1 MTVPFRD
8 PAKLLFV
15 DRLTQLYNWWFM
27 AQYLRERFAWFA
39 SQKLPLSALL
49 IDLDDFRRINETHG
63 RLAGDVVL
71 RRVAELL
78 HEGRRRGGYAIRYA
92 GDEFFVFLEGAEA
105 DRAAAIGESI
115 RERIA
120 AEPIVVP
127 HAAAGIPIRASV
139 GVATFPDEIQTASGL
154 IEKVRRA
161 AAHAKRRGKNQV
173 SRDAGH
179 RLLTDKEAL
188 AQFHRPR
195 LLARERELELVMKIF
210 AEAPAGRSRF
220 ILIEGEHGLGKSRL
234 LAELPGL
241 ARSAGLK
248 FLQGG
253 CLAQNQAVPYSALA
267 PLLQEYFDRSPE
279 LVAPVGARL
288 AGPRLEAVASVLPSL
303 APGKGAAEGVSAPE
317 HRWQLFH
324 GILDLLCLIS
334 EGHPLGL
341 FIENIHWA
349 DEATLEVFLHLLSR
363 DDGKVL
369 VCATAVTDS
378 STEPAPGVKFRA
390 LPTFLPFLQA
400 SPQFNRLPL
409 SPLTLAQVGDL
420 TSDILRHP
428 IPARFQQQLFQVS
441 RGVPLLVEETLKGL
455 ITRGALRQEEG
466 AWNFEQVTPEDFPA
480 SGDEAIARRLEN
492 LEPETLEVVSE
503 ASIIGQEVD
512 LLVLADVLGRDS
524 GETLQLVDR
533 GRHSGVFEA
542 VDPVAD
548 AGEIRFSSARLRELV
563 YDGVDAAHRRETH
576 RKVAQVYERLAG
588 PRADE
593 AIGPIAYHFERSDDT
608 GKSSFYRQKLEALR
622 DWLFSAADVGE
633 AGPGGGGTG
642 AGQGGT
648 EAGGGTPGAGGGGE
662 AGTVR
667 VRIPEASQPLQEA
680 AWSVALGFTKALTL
694 AVKNMRV
701 FPEGS
706 QLVREE
712 VAGAT
717 TALGRLLEHLE
728 AVTLSEHRGALVV
741 NGQTVQGKA
750 LAALAQDLLRFFS
763 QHGIRSVTFVR
774 GVIESEVQETVKI
787 LSGPPPGIPP
797 EIAAWEAL
805 LASRGI
811 LHAGIFPAIYLAATR
826 PGAERTTEE
835 SPLGDE
841 AMRLSAE
848 VFRSLGG
855 AVDNLRLYPPEN
867 ELNIAIQDRLERQA
881 RALLE
886 RIPIVTLALV
896 EESIVINGARPNPKW
911 FGITIPL
918 LHKLMKENG
927 LTSVTLRR
935 GLSRPDLQVFLTQ
948 LAQPG
953 TDDTTASMLLGKA
966 LEERGITTIQIGSRF
981 YAAARGSL
989 TGGGGPGG
997 AGAGRPGAGAGGSGA
1012 ATGPG
1017 APSAE
1022 DLLFEQVAQWL
1033 DTHSAATGFREEEL
1047 PAAVGSWLDADRT
1060 DLAHL
1065 LWQRIMAGLA
1075 DPLESARQRA
1085 AAALNVLLTGANLGT
1100 LSWVGGQS
1108 LEPLEK
1114 ALLKETSPRA
1124 FQWEVRA
1131 ATEALKLRLGQGD
1144 LAGCLGLA
1152 EALGRGQ
1159 VGKPDQK
1166 KLLPIATTAVENMAA
1181 TGALQPLL
1189 GALKES
1195 DPARREEAQ
1204 ALLAGLGEGTLKLV
1218 ANIVTGEEDAEIRKI
1233 AATLLR
1239 SLPGAGLRLLGPQLH
1254 PPTPAQVSCRIIAV
1268 LDLLSPELG
1277 PDFLPLL
1284 AHPDIMVRAEFAGVI
1299 SRLSRAAALRF
1310 LQRDLAEPHA
1320 EIVAGAL
1327 ECIRGMQGAEL
1338 VEPIVRL
1345 LGKGAPPETLKACC
1359 ICLGRL
1365 KDQRAVAPLI
1375 QVLERRPRFLG
1386 LVRGLPETVRA
1397 AAARALG
1404 ELGFPEAS
1412 RALRAAAK
1420 DRSLAVR
1427 STARLALSRLKQERE
1442 A

>member
-8 PAKLLFV
+8 PAKLLFL

-78 HEGRRRGGYAIRYA
+78 HEGRRRGGYAVRYA

-139 GVATFPDEIQTASGL
+139 GVATFPDEVQTASGL

-161 AAHAKRRGKNQV
+161 TAHAKRRGKNQV

-179 RLLTDKEAL
+179 RLLTNKEAL

-220 ILIEGEHGLGKSRL
+220 ILIEGEHGLGKSRFL
-234 LAELPGL
+234 SELPGL

-288 AGPRLEAVASVLPSL
+288 AGPRLEAVASVLPFL

-341 FIENIHWA
+341 FLENIHWA
-349 DEATLEVFLHLLSR
+349 DEATLEGFLHLLSR

-466 AWNFEQVTPEDFPA
+466 AWNFEQVPPEDFPA

-512 LLVLADVLGRDS
+512 LLVLAEVLGRDS

-542 VDPVAD
+542 VEPVAD

-576 RKVAQVYERLAG
+576 RKVAQGYERLAG

-608 GKSSFYRQKLEALR
+608 GKAGFYRQKLEALR

-633 AGPGGGGTG
+633 AGPSGGGTG
-642 AGQGGT
+642 PGQGGT
-648 EAGGGTPGAGGGGE
+648 GAGGGTPGAGGGGE

-680 AWSVALGFTKALTL
+680 AWPVAMGFTKALTL

-728 AVTLSEHRGALVV
+728 AVTLAEHRGALLV
-741 NGQTVQGKA
+741 NGQTVEGKA
-750 LAALAQDLLRFFS
+750 LAALAQDLLRIFS

-774 GVIESEVQETVKI
+774 GVIESEVQETLKI
-787 LSGPPPGIPP
+787 LSGLPQGIPP
-797 EIAAWEAL
+797 EIAAWEYL

-826 PGAERTTEE
+826 PGAERATEE

-848 VFRSLGG
+848 VFRSLAG

-881 RALLE
+881 RALLD
-886 RIPIVTLALV
+886 RIPVVTLALV

-927 LTSVTLRR
+927 LTSVTLRQ

-948 LAQPG
+948 LAQTG

-989 TGGGGPGG
+989 TGGGGAGG
-997 AGAGRPGAGAGGSGA
+997 AGAGT
-1012 ATGPG
+1012 ATGRG

-1022 DLLFEQVAQWL
+1022 DRLFEQVAQWL
-1033 DTHSAATGFREEEL
+1033 DAHSAATGFREEEI

-1065 LWQRIMAGLA
+1065 LWERIMAGLA
-1075 DPLESARQRA
+1075 DPFESARQRA

-1114 ALLKETSPRA
+1114 ALIKETSPRA

-1144 LAGCLGLA
+1144 LAGSVGLA

-1159 VGKPDQK
+1159 VVKPDQK
-1166 KLLPIATTAVENMAA
+1166 KLLPIVTTAVENMAT

-1195 DPARREEAQ
+1195 DPARREEAR
-1204 ALLAGLGEGTLKLV
+1204 AVLAGLGEGTLQFV
-1218 ANIVTGEEDAEIRKI
+1218 ANLVTGEEDAEVRKI

-1239 SLPGAGLRLLGPQLH
+1239 SLPGAGLRLLAPQLH
-1254 PPTPAQVSCRIIAV
+1254 PPTPARVSLRILAV

-1277 PDFLPLL
+1277 PDFVPLL
-1284 AHPDIMVRAEFAGVI
+1284 AHPDVLVRAEFAGIV
-1299 SRLSRAAALRF
+1299 SRLPRAAALRF
-1310 LQRDLAEPHA
+1310 LGRALAEPNA
-1320 EIVAGAL
+1320 EMVAGAL
-1327 ECIRGMQGAEL
+1327 ECIRGIQGTEL

-1345 LGKGAPPETLKACC
+1345 LGRSAPPETLRACC
-1359 ICLGRL
+1359 TCLGQL

-1375 QVLERRPRFLG
+1375 QILERRPRFLG

-1397 AAARALG
+1397 TAARALG
-1404 ELGFPEAS
+1404 ELGFPES
-1412 RALRAAAK
+1412 RRALRTAVK
-1420 DRSLAVR
+1420 DPSLAVR
-1427 STARLALSRLKQERE
+1427 TTARLALSRLKQGSE
-1442 A
+1442 AR